1 MNTPDVIE
9 TKCKVDTFTA
19 LYVFK
24 KKRQIIKNITK
35 SVPSG
40 DIHNTVAL

>member
-24 KKRQIIKNITK
+24 KRQIIKNITK

-40 DIHNTVAL
+40 NIHNTVAL